1 MLDMIADMKVV
12 ILAGGFGT
20 RLAEETDVRPKP
32 MVEIGG
38 RPILWHIMMHYATY
52 GFKNFVI
59 ALGYKGH
66 IIKKYMT
73 DFAALM
79 SDLTVDLRTG
89 SVTQDNNYSM
99 DWRVELVDTGYGSE
113 TGGRLKR
120 VAHRLPKDRPFLM
133 TYGDGVS
140 NVNLHELLAFHQQ
153 HGKLATL
160 TAVRPPARFGH
171 LVFHGNQIFDFREK
185 AQTDEGWINGG
196 FFVLE
201 PEVVNFIEHD
211 TIKWE
216 REPLERLSQA
226 GQLMA
231 YKHEDFWQCM
241 DALRDKLNLEKMWE
255 SGNAPWKTWTTEE
268 VRVNGRS

>member
-1 MLDMIADMKVV
+1 MKVV

-20 RLAEETDVRPKP
+20 RLAEETDIKPKP

-38 RPILWHIMMHYATY
+38 RPILWHIMMHYARF

-66 IIKKYMT
+66 VIKKYIT
-73 DFAALM
+73 DFCNIS
-79 SDLTVDLRTG
+79 SDLTVNLRSG
-89 SVTQDNNYSM
+89 KVWQDANYSM
-99 DWRVELVDTGYGSE
+99 DWIVELVDTGYATE

-140 NVNLHELLAFHQQ
+140 NVNLSDLLAFHTN

-171 LVFHGNQIFDFREK
+171 LEFNGDLVSNFREK

-196 FFVLE
+196 FFICQ
-201 PEVVNFIEHD
+201 PEVIDYIDSDDN
-211 TIKWE
+211 KWE
-216 REPLERLSQA
+216 REPLERIA
-226 GQLMA
+226 AEEQLMA
-231 YKHEDFWQCM
+231 YKHDGFWQCM
-241 DALRDKLNLEKMWE
+241 DALRDKMNLEKMWE
-255 SGNAPWKTWTTEE
+255 SGHAPWKTWDVEE
-268 VRVNGRS
+268 TRVNGRA